1 MAEQTFDEMLQ
12 ELETLVRNL
21 ESGRI
26 GLEEAM
32 NTYKRGMQLK
42 KQCDAKLADAKAQI
56 DKLIIESEKIVGKEP
71 LDIEK
76 SE

>member
-1 MAEQTFDEMLQ
+1 MSEKSFDDMLQ
-12 ELETLVRNL
+12 ELEEIVRRL
-21 ESGRI
+21 ESGHV

-32 NTYKRGMQLK
+32 EAYKKGTALK
-42 KQCDAKLADAKAQI
+42 KACDTKLTEAKAQI
-56 DKLIIESEKIVGKEP
+56 DKLIVEAEKIVGKEP

>member
-21 ESGRI
+21 ESGHV

-32 NTYKRGMQLK
+32 NTYKRGMALK
-42 KQCDAKLADAKAQI
+42 KECDSKLAEAKAQI
-56 DKLIIESEKIVGKEP
+56 DKLIIEEGKITGKEP
-71 LDIEK
+71 LDVEQT
-76 SE
+76 E

>member
-32 NTYKRGMQLK
+32 NAYKRGMTLK
-42 KQCDAKLADAKAQI
+42 KECDSKLAEAKAQI
-56 DKLIIESEKIVGKEP
+56 DKLIIEEGKITGKEP

-76 SE
+76 AD

>member
-1 MAEQTFDEMLQ
+1 MTDQNFDEMLQ

-32 NTYKRGMQLK
+32 DAYKRGMALK
-42 KQCDAKLADAKAQI
+42 KECENKLSEAKAQI
-56 DKLIIESEKIVGKEP
+56 DKLIIESGQIVGKEP
-71 LDIEK
+71 LDVEK
-76 SE
+76 TE

>member
-1 MAEQTFDEMLQ
+1 MTEKNFDEMLE

-21 ESGRI
+21 ESGHI

-32 NTYKRGMQLK
+32 AAYKRGMELK
-42 KQCDAKLADAKAQI
+42 KQCDSKLVEAKAQI

-71 LDIEK
+71 LDVEK
-76 SE
+76 AD

>member
-21 ESGRI
+21 ESGRV

-32 NTYKRGMQLK
+32 NTYKRGMTLK
-42 KQCDAKLADAKAQI
+42 KECDTKLAQAKAQI
-56 DKLIIESEKIVGKEP
+56 DKLIIESGQITGKEP
-71 LDIEK
+71 LDVEK
-76 SE
+76 ND

>member
-21 ESGRI
+21 ESGHV

-32 NTYKRGMQLK
+32 NAYKRGMVLK
-42 KQCDAKLADAKAQI
+42 KECETKLSEAKAQI
-56 DKLIIESEKIVGKEP
+56 DKLIIESGKITGKEP
-71 LDIEK
+71 LDVEK
-76 SE
+76 NE

>member
-32 NTYKRGMQLK
+32 NTYKRGTILK
-42 KQCDAKLADAKAQI
+42 KQCDAKLAEAKAQI
-56 DKLIIESEKIVGKEP
+56 DKLIIESEKVVGKEP